1 MPIKP
6 RQPLTETDIAAAP
19 PHEKPYRLTDGDGL
33 YLEITPSGG
42 KYWRFKYRFAGKQKV
57 LALGVY
63 PNVTPAEARN
73 QRDAA
78 RALLAAGVDP
88 SEARK
93 EERIA
98 ERTIQDRRK
107 GAARF
112 LLDNGGALS
121 FRLGTRTLNLTAAET
136 AELRAF
142 LDATRSVTPKE

>member
-1 MPIKP
+1 MPTKP
-6 RQPLTETDIAAAP
+6 RQPLAEADIAAASP
-19 PHEKPYRLTDGDGL
+19 REKPYRLTDGDGM
-33 YLEITPSGG
+33 YLEISPSGG
-42 KYWRFKYRFAGKQKV
+42 KYWRFKYRFGGKQKG

-63 PNVTPAEARN
+63 PDVTQAEARG

-78 RALLAAGVDP
+78 RALLAAGIDP

-98 ERTIQDRRK
+98 ERTMQDRRE

-112 LLDNGGALS
+112 LLHNSGALS
-121 FRLGTRTLNLTAAET
+121 FRLGTRTLNLTAVET

-142 LDATRSVTPKE
+142 LDATRGVTPKE